1 MASPTHR
8 NAAAGKSGEDA
19 SHSWHLAEDATGI
32 AMTDLEYAILRV
44 FEAFG
49 RWQTEC
55 LAAVSGATI
64 TGPENILLHVIAMK
78 GRAKTIRDIELLTN
92 RNDTPNVQYGLRK
105 LIKLGFVEKQGSGRV
120 GVFYRCTP
128 KGVAVCKTYADLR
141 KKLLLKSVKAL
152 PKFEAESVRC
162 SAHLEAIEKI
172 YTIASREAATFFRR

>member
-1 MASPTHR
+1 MHGVADAPKR
-8 NAAAGKSGEDA
+8 RRGQSGEDA
-19 SHSWHLAEDATGI
+19 SHTWHLAEDATGI

-92 RNDTPNVQYGLRK
+92 RNDTRTSSTG
-105 LIKLGFVEKQGSGRV
+105 
-120 GVFYRCTP
+120 C
-128 KGVAVCKTYADLR
+128 
-141 KKLLLKSVKAL
+141 
-152 PKFEAESVRC
+152 
-162 SAHLEAIEKI
+162 
-172 YTIASREAATFFRR
+172 AS